1 MKREHV
7 TTVAEVA
14 SAVSITVGVAMLS
27 VAAAFIVA
35 GGLGLLFLAALTRR
49 PA

>member
-7 TTVAEVA
+7 TTIAEVA
-14 SAVSITVGVAMLS
+14 SAMSITVGVAMFS

-35 GGLGLLFLAALTRR
+35 GGLGLLFLRALTS
-49 PA
+49 